1 MPIFFQQ
8 DIDVSTM
15 LGIWKI
21 EENEDYF
28 LKHVPLQRNITHP
41 HKRLQHLS
49 GRYLLRHLYPDFPLS
64 LIRIADT
71 KKPFLEDEAVH
82 FSISHCGDHAAVI
95 LSPQKRVG
103 VDIELVSDK
112 VARLEK
118 KFLSDGE
125 VVHTGG
131 TIAPGRRSTL
141 AWSCKEAVFKWY
153 GLGGVDFKN
162 HMELLSVIQT
172 SDDEFDVT
180 VLFKKRTDI
189 LLKLKSK
196 FFNDLCLSYLVTEE
210 HPGNF

>member
-71 KKPFLEDEAVH
+71 KKPFL
-82 FSISHCGDHAAVI
+82 
-95 LSPQKRVG
+95 
-103 VDIELVSDK
+103 
-112 VARLEK
+112 
-118 KFLSDGE
+118 
-125 VVHTGG
+125 
-131 TIAPGRRSTL
+131 
-141 AWSCKEAVFKWY
+141 
-153 GLGGVDFKN
+153 
-162 HMELLSVIQT
+162 
-172 SDDEFDVT
+172 
-180 VLFKKRTDI
+180 
-189 LLKLKSK
+189 
-196 FFNDLCLSYLVTEE
+196 
-210 HPGNF
+210 